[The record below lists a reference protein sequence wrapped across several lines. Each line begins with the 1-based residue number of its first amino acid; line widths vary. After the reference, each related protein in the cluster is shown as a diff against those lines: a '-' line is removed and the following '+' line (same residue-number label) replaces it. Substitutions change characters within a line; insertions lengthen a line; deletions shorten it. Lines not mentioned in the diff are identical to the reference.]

1 MTRHE
6 TLDEQARETCA
17 LAALGALPPE
27 EAAAFEAHAAACP
40 ACRAEHASLSALA
53 GELAALAPAADPPER
68 LWSRVAARVRATP
81 QEPATAQPAP
91 AAPAA
96 PTRQVQPW
104 KSWAASAEA
113 RAGLLTIA
121 AGDGDWQATSVP
133 GIAVRQLFVDP
144 AADRVT
150 MLVRMAAGS
159 AYPPHRHAMAEE
171 CFVLQ
176 GDIRVDGA
184 THMHAGDYQRADAGS
199 RHGVQSTDGGCTL
212 LIVSSLHDELLPLA
226 S

>member
-6 TLDEQARETCA
+6 TLDDRARESCA

-27 EAAAFEAHAAACP
+27 EAAAFEAHAADCP
-40 ACRAEHASLSALA
+40 ACRAERASLLALA

-68 LWSRVAARVRATP
+68 LWSRVASRVRATP
-81 QEPATAQPAP
+81 QEPAATLAP

-96 PTRQVQPW
+96 SVRQVQPW
-104 KSWAASAEA
+104 KAWTASAEA

-121 AGDGDWQATSVP
+121 AGDGGWQATSVA
-133 GIAVRQLFVDP
+133 GIDVRQLFVDP

-159 AYPPHRHAMAEE
+159 AYPPHRHATAEE

-184 THMHAGDYQRADAGS
+184 THMHAGDYQRAEAGS

>member
-6 TLDEQARETCA
+6 TLDDRARESCA

-27 EAAAFEAHAAACP
+27 EAAAFEAHAADCP
-40 ACRAEHASLSALA
+40 ACRAERASLLALA

-81 QEPATAQPAP
+81 QEPAATQPAP
-91 AAPAA
+91 AASGK
-96 PTRQVQPW
+96 QVQPW
-104 KSWAASAEA
+104 KAWTASAEA

-121 AGDGDWQATSVP
+121 AGDGGWQATSVA
-133 GIAVRQLFVDP
+133 GIDVRQLFVDP

-159 AYPPHRHAMAEE
+159 AYPPHRHATAEE

-184 THMHAGDYQRADAGS
+184 THMHAGDYQRAEAGS

>member
-6 TLDEQARETCA
+6 TLDSLARETCA

-27 EAAAFEAHAAACP
+27 EAAAFEAHAADCP
-40 ACRAEHASLSALA
+40 ACRAERASLTALV
-53 GELAALAPAADPPER
+53 GELAALAPAAEPPER
-68 LWSRVAARVRATP
+68 LWSRVAARVRTTP
-81 QEPATAQPAP
+81 QEAAAAQ

-96 PTRQVQPW
+96 PVQPW
-104 KSWAASAEA
+104 KAWTASAEA
-113 RAGLLTIA
+113 RAGLLTITA
-121 AGDGDWQATSVP
+121 DDAGWQATSVP

-150 MLVRMAAGS
+150 MLVRMAPGA
-159 AYPPHRHAMAEE
+159 AYPPHRHATAEE

-176 GDIRVDGA
+176 GDIRVDEH
-184 THMHAGDYQRADAGS
+184 THMRAGDYQRAEEGS

-212 LIVSSLHDELLPLA
+212 LIVSSLHDELLPVA

>member
-6 TLDEQARETCA
+6 TLDGLARETCA

-40 ACRAEHASLSALA
+40 ACRAERASLTALA
-53 GELAALAPAADPPER
+53 GELAALAPPADPPER

-81 QEPATAQPAP
+81 QEPAAAQSVPATL
-91 AAPAA
+91 A
-96 PTRQVQPW
+96 QPW
-104 KSWAASAEA
+104 KAWTSSAEA

-121 AGDGDWQATSVP
+121 AGDGGWQATSVA
-133 GIAVRQLFVDP
+133 GIDVRQLFVDP

-159 AYPPHRHAMAEE
+159 AYPPHRHATAEE

-184 THMHAGDYQRADAGS
+184 THMHAGDYQRAEAGS